1 MKKSSNIH
9 IKLLYL
15 RKKNKKETP
24 ILIKKQ
30 EIERNITKS
39 SLYRSYRK
47 DSSIIKNFSYEND
60 IKPTSK
66 SHSCNKTLN
75 NTCYNLKPQYLNIL
89 TKESHIKLKY
99 LNNTILDNIF
109 SNKIIYD
116 PKINY
121 TINSSRNLHNDYLM
135 KLEKNNSNNKL
146 KLKNLF
152 LQREHSIVK
161 ENHLNEQNK
170 YHYFTKLL
178 KKSILGINNV
188 SLDKY
193 SLVGRLALK
202 IVDKLG
208 VIEEHCNFK
217 KRENSDK
224 KFARFK
230 LLLNEQ
236 KIKNDNLIKEMNE
249 TRIKNQN
256 ILNNYI
262 IKLKSK
268 TKI

>member
-1 MKKSSNIH
+1 
-9 IKLLYL
+9 
-15 RKKNKKETP
+15 
-24 ILIKKQ
+24 
-30 EIERNITKS
+30 
-39 SLYRSYRK
+39 
-47 DSSIIKNFSYEND
+47 
-60 IKPTSK
+60 
-66 SHSCNKTLN
+66 
-75 NTCYNLKPQYLNIL
+75 
-89 TKESHIKLKY
+89 
-99 LNNTILDNIF
+99 
-109 SNKIIYD
+109 
-116 PKINY
+116 
-121 TINSSRNLHNDYLM
+121 M

-193 SLVGRLALK
+193 SLK
-202 IVDKLG
+202 IVDKLD